1 METLVRNLKL
11 LWKSQG
17 ILAEIQVKVL
27 TQKIVLS
34 VFAGLAGL
42 FGLGMLN
49 LAVFFAIEQ
58 SLGPTMASLLVGLG
72 NIVIAAG
79 VLLVV
84 QRLDGGREA
93 QVVEDVR
100 DLVLSDI
107 EAEAVAVQNQIIEV
121 RDEIAAMSNNIVR
134 LVQNPLEALSPR
146 LLIPATTALTK
157 LVSASGSAS
166 PRPARRKARKTRS
179 GASARTA
186 SKPAKSAS
194 KRTRAAPKRT
204 RKSARG

>member
-49 LAVFFAIEQ
+49 LAVFFAVEQ
-58 SLGPTMASLLVGLG
+58 SLGPTTASLLVGLG

-93 QVVEDVR
+93 QVVEEVR

-166 PRPARRKARKTRS
+166 PRPARRKARKTRAS
-179 GASARTA
+179 ASARTA
-186 SKPAKSAS
+186 SKSAKSAP

-204 RKSARG
+204 RKST